1 MDSQAALPYYSRLRT
16 LGVAALLALVGGGA
30 PPGAV
35 ADVIVGRNTPH
46 LSFTASL
53 SPDVVRPGGKMSLVV
68 NITPKRRMNVYAPGT
83 HYRPVTVT
91 LNRNA
96 WLKPGK
102 TVYPKPSIYLFK
114 PLEEQVLVFSDK
126 FTLTTPI
133 AIGTIPARQTQ
144 VKITGTLSYQACDDR
159 VCYLPQSVPLEWVVP
174 VRQR

>member
-1 MDSQAALPYYSRLRT
+1 MDSHAAPSYYPRLRT

-30 PPGAV
+30 PPGAA

-53 SPDVVRPGGKMSLVV
+53 SPDFVRTGGKMSLVV
-68 NITPKRRMNVYAPGT
+68 NITPKRRMNVYAPGNQ
-83 HYRPVTVT
+83 YRPVTVT
-91 LNRNA
+91 LNGNA

-102 TVYPKPSIYLFK
+102 TVYPKPSIYFFK
-114 PLEEQVLVFSDK
+114 PLKEQVLVFSDK

-133 AIGTIPARQTQ
+133 AIGTIPARMTQ

-159 VCYLPQSVPLEWVVP
+159 LCYLPQSVPLEWVVP
-174 VRQR
+174 VKR